1 MPVPRYKQPG
11 LSLRQGGPN
20 DPALVRALQRDLRA
34 LGYLRAGIDG
44 VFGDGTTRAVRA
56 LQHDLLNNGGASSG
70 GDGRAPVAIASFN
83 VTAGGAKAVTVIDGV
98 VTEAVAGCLEA
109 MLADARIPQ
118 LPRADDPGAQNRAA
132 LAAIAA
138 TPSAT
143 APTPYI
149 AAMVLQES
157 DGRHFNVPRGADE
170 DAFVIVGLDRND
182 TAAPDRITSRG
193 FGIGQYTLFH
203 HPPRLD
209 ELRDVIADPVGN
221 VQKAFAELRQKFDRY
236 LVGPASTADDRTAEH
251 PLLPL
256 RICKYPPN
264 DPRYMRDCRN
274 CARAARKIDIV
285 RGTPAYKGASIS
297 YQPDQYYPSANY
309 ANVPDRAD
317 FPCDWPYAVRRY
329 NGSGNNS
336 FHYQTRVLLN
346 LLIQPAFIGS

>member
-1 MPVPRYKQPG
+1 MMPVPYKKSG
-11 LSLRQGGPN
+11 LRQGGPK
-20 DPALVRALQRDLRA
+20 DEGLIRALQRDLRA

-44 VFGDGTTRAVRA
+44 VFGEGTTRAVRA
-56 LQHDLLNNGGASSG
+56 LQYDLLNDSGASSG
-70 GDGRAPVAIASFN
+70 GDGRAPLAIASFN
-83 VTAGGAKAVTVIDGV
+83 VTANNVKAVTAIDGIV
-98 VTEAVAGCLEA
+98 SEAVADCLEA

-118 LPRADDPGAQNRAA
+118 LPRADDPAAANRAA

-138 TPSAT
+138 APSTT

-149 AAMVLQES
+149 VAMVQQES
-157 DGRHFNVPRGADE
+157 NGRHFNVPRGADE
-170 DAFVIVGLDRND
+170 DDFVVVGFDRND
-182 TAAPDRITSRG
+182 KGAPDRITSRG

-209 ELRDVIADPVGN
+209 ELQDVIADPVRN
-221 VQKAFAELRQKFDRY
+221 VQKAFSELRQKFDRY
-236 LVGPASTADDRTAEH
+236 VVGPVSHADDRSAEH

-256 RICKYPPN
+256 RMCKYPP
-264 DPRYMRDCRN
+264 DEPRYLRDCRN
-274 CARAARKIDIV
+274 CALAARKINIV
-285 RGTPAYKGASIS
+285 RGTPAYQGASIS

-329 NGSGNNS
+329 NGSGNDS

-346 LLIQPAFIGS
+346 LLTQPALIGS